1 MARNIGTMDDM
12 DRALLIEYW
21 CDIAPEDAEPP
32 AKPPPNAVQS
42 LKHSPL
48 LDKVALLLEQRAQAK
63 QTTT

>member
-1 MARNIGTMDDM
+1 MDDK

-48 LDKVALLLEQRAQAK
+48 LDKAAQLTQQRARAK
-63 QTTT
+63 RTTT